1 VKDDNIVYSLS
12 KLNLRIFKKHGGHE
26 RVLAMDG
33 YLTAPKQCEF
43 REEGKWIILKV
54 RGGELKYPRPNNLV
68 TLGKEKFEKGENVC
82 IAYNTVSPINKLNSL
97 IKLMRARGS
106 DGQRYFEKDNT
117 ILSDCYAYED
127 GVIKY
132 VENKYGE
139 MEVWIGSRQYEYCDQ
154 AMYYF
159 PDGSEVKKYER
170 ICSGVVNMN
179 HVISEL
185 GSDINSIYL
194 IFRKQFYTLTDGGF
208 LKTGL
213 SDLNS
218 TQEELIE
225 LLFTGLTEV
234 TYDPK
239 TLKIEEIDYQG
250 TQTSVLNRKSFYTV
264 LSYGYSSRIVGRA
277 LKGEINIS
285 DDVMTDTILGL
296 LLNDQ
301 LDTGKK

>member
-1 VKDDNIVYSLS
+1 MK
-12 KLNLRIFKKHGGHE
+12 
-26 RVLAMDG
+26 
-33 YLTAPKQCEF
+33 APKQCEF
-43 REEGKWIILKV
+43 REEGKWIVLKV

-68 TLGKEKFEKGENVC
+68 TLGKDKFEKGENTC

-97 IKLMRARGS
+97 IKLMKAKGS

-117 ILSDCYAYED
+117 IISDCYAYES
-127 GVIKY
+127 GIIRY
-132 VENKYGE
+132 VENKFGE
-139 MEVWIGSRQYEYCDQ
+139 IEVYIGSRLYEYNDQ
-154 AMYYF
+154 CMYYF
-159 PDGSEVKKYER
+159 PDGSEVKKFDR

-194 IFRKQFYTLTDGGF
+194 IFRKQFYTLMDNGF
-208 LKTGL
+208 AKTGL
-213 SDLNS
+213 VDLNS
-218 TQEELIE
+218 IQEELVE
-225 LLFTGLTEV
+225 LLFRGLTSV

-239 TLKIEEIDYQG
+239 SLKIQEIEYQG

-264 LSYGYSSRIVGRA
+264 LSYGYSSRVVGKA
-277 LKGEINIS
+277 MKGEVNIS
-285 DDVMTDTILGL
+285 GDVMTDTILGL

>member
-1 VKDDNIVYSLS
+1 
-12 KLNLRIFKKHGGHE
+12 
-26 RVLAMDG
+26 M
-33 YLTAPKQCEF
+33 
-43 REEGKWIILKV
+43 KV
-54 RGGELKYPRPNNLV
+54 RGGELKYPRPSNLV

-106 DGQRYFEKDNT
+106 DGQRYFEKDNI

-127 GVIKY
+127 GIIRY
-132 VENKYGE
+132 VENKYGDI
-139 MEVWIGSRQYEYCDQ
+139 EVWIGSRQYEYCDQ

-159 PDGSEVKKYER
+159 PDGSEVKKYDR
-170 ICSGVVNMN
+170 ICSGVINMN
-179 HVISEL
+179 HAISEL

-208 LKTGL
+208 LKSGL

-225 LLFTGLTEV
+225 LLFIGLTKV

-239 TLKIEEIDYQG
+239 SLKIQEIDYQG
-250 TQTSVLNRKSFYTV
+250 TQTSILNRKSFYTV
-264 LSYGYSSRIVGRA
+264 LSYGYSSRIVGKA

-296 LLNDQ
+296 LLNDK
-301 LDTGKK
+301 LDNKDKK